1 MPWIITTLAGALA
14 GVFLNNATSQ
24 PVQVLPGTGAA
35 AADEGKLYKIGF
47 FVLAAYVL
55 FKISGKK

>member
-24 PVQVLPGTGAA
+24 PVQVLPGAGTTAK
-35 AADEGKLYKIGF
+35 DEGKLYKIGF
-47 FVLAAYVL
+47 FVLAAYIL
-55 FKISGKK
+55 FKVSGNK

>member
-24 PVQVLPGTGAA
+24 PVQVLPGTGA
-35 AADEGKLYKIGF
+35 DEGKLYKIGF

-55 FKISGKK
+55 FRISGKK